1 MKKITFLGLSLLFVL
16 SVAAQEKK
24 VAAQEK
30 KVETEQAEI
39 EKIATENK
47 SNSHEKK

>member
-24 VAAQEK
+24 VAKEVK
-30 KVETEQAEI
+30 K
-39 EKIATENK
+39 
-47 SNSHEKK
+47 S